1 MKEDRVSEDEDN
13 VAGAKSLGFK
23 GANYEKNKN
32 KNKNRGS
39 QAKKEGRE
47 NSIPAEFEIDKG
59 DNDTD
64 EESNDPACDEI
75 VSDMD
80 YFMSEERMLWVNMM
94 LKEGDTWSKV
104 LRISEMDIDPDRIE
118 INSLRLPMKFGNHRG
133 LCICGTRHKARDSG
147 MHSSQAPHP
156 SRMVDTWVLE
166 RANEGESLE
175 ELRARMVAQFI
186 EEQHGFENQP
196 TKLSKRGRTSQTWTR
211 KA

>member
-80 YFMSEERMLWVNMM
+80 YFRSEERMVR
-94 LKEGDTWSKV
+94 
-104 LRISEMDIDPDRIE
+104 LR
-118 INSLRLPMKFGNHRG
+118 KQ
-133 LCICGTRHKARDSG
+133 K
-147 MHSSQAPHP
+147 Q
-156 SRMVDTWVLE
+156 W
-166 RANEGESLE
+166 
-175 ELRARMVAQFI
+175 
-186 EEQHGFENQP
+186 
-196 TKLSKRGRTSQTWTR
+196 K
-211 KA
+211 